1 MNHPEPYQAHLQR
14 GGTGLEEMR
23 RLLLA
28 WAEHGDWERLRQQAL
43 RENLLGKRSDDLI
56 KDLLGAFRRRFLRPH
71 PDLPPAPLVARM
83 LGAPVP
89 EAARTQVLFPYFLR
103 ADPLAERCYRDLV
116 LPRLEEASPA
126 LTRAE
131 VQAHLETLAGEHP
144 ELARW
149 SPILRVRWAR
159 GFVALLRHFN
169 LMERHPRTG
178 LRHLYLLPETFA
190 FFWLW
195 AWEQNG
201 SFWEADRLDLWTLLQ
216 ADERV
221 REELL
226 AEGQLRGWWT
236 YQRSGSIVSFH
247 PRFPT
252 LAAWLEAIETGVHP
266 R

>member
-1 MNHPEPYQAHLQR
+1 MGRPEQYQAHLQR

-28 WAEHGDWERLRQQAL
+28 WAEHGDWERLRQQAF

-83 LGAPVP
+83 QGTSIP

-149 SPILRVRWAR
+149 SPYLRLRWAR
-159 GFVALLRHFN
+159 GFIALLRHFN

-178 LRHLYLLPETFA
+178 LRRLYLLPETFA

-195 AWEQNG
+195 AWEQNS

-252 LAAWLEAIETGVHP
+252 LAAWLEATETGVHP